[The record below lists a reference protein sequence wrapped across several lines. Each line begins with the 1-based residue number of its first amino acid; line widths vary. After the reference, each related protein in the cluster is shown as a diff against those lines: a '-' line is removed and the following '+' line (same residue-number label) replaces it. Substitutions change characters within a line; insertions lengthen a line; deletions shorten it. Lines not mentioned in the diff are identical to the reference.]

1 MTAVAFAR
9 SRPVRV
15 FRLEIRHSPVLWAI
29 PLLAALFLF
38 DAFRT
43 AAGFVPVWSV
53 RASVITTAMIAEF
66 GPLGAGLAAW
76 VASREGRRKTG
87 DLLETTVRPA
97 WARQAAALG
106 ATLFWLLLAFGIGVA
121 AVYADTARQAT
132 WGGPPVWPVVVGVVE
147 VVTLA
152 VIGFTAGTLVPGRFT
167 APLVAIGTFV
177 ASLVGFHAALKVK
190 PGSSLSALLSP
201 ATAVPQ
207 GDAGVFY
214 HVAPDVAIVQVMFM
228 GGISVALL
236 GVLVAR
242 SALYQVSYREFFSAV
257 WRAGRWPFAAAA
269 ALLVVGVAASSTAF
283 ALTGTARL
291 GVSGWNIPALHDAAS
306 DKPIPYTPDCAG
318 TTFTVCVHPA
328 FSAFLGSATAALQPV
343 AAEIAGLPGAPVRAE
358 EVDSGPGYR
367 LGIGTVLLGSASP
380 SILNGAI
387 TGTPPVYEYLADADI
402 APFWGSA
409 SIAASGDWRSGF
421 EQEFLTAFAGKPGT
435 FFPTP
440 AQQAVITALMVAAGA
455 ENKATLTLHSASPAL
470 AFPQQDDSSG
480 HPVGPSPAQ
489 IAAAAVRFGAL
500 SPAAR
505 HAWLAANLPALR
517 AGTITLAQVP

>member
-1 MTAVAFAR
+1 MTAVAFGR
-9 SRPVRV
+9 SRPVRA
-15 FRLEIRHSPVLWAI
+15 FRLEVRHSPVLWAI

-43 AAGFVPVWSV
+43 AAGFVPIWSV
-53 RASVITTAMIAEF
+53 RASVITTSMIAEF

-76 VASREGRRKTG
+76 VASREGRRNTG

-97 WARQAAALG
+97 WARQAATLA
-106 ATLFWLLLAFGIGVA
+106 ATLFWLLFAFLAGVA
-121 AVYADTARQAT
+121 VVYAYTARQAT
-132 WGGPPVWPVVVGVVE
+132 WGGPPLWPVVVGVVE

-152 VIGFTAGTLVPGRFT
+152 VIGFTAGALFPGRFT
-167 APLVAIGTFV
+167 APLVTIGAFG
-177 ASLVGFHAALKVK
+177 ASLAGFHAALNVL
-190 PGSSLSALLSP
+190 PGSATYALLSP
-201 ATAVPQ
+201 ATQVPN
-207 GDAGVFY
+207 GDDGVFY
-214 HVAPDVAIVQVMFM
+214 HVPPDLAIAQVMFM

-236 GVLVAR
+236 GVLVGR
-242 SALYQVSYREFFSAV
+242 SGGRSG
-257 WRAGRWPFAAAA
+257 GRWPAAAAA
-269 ALLVVGVAASSTAF
+269 ALLAAGVAASSTAF

-291 GVSGWNIPALHDAAS
+291 GVSGWEIPALHDAAS
-306 DKPIPYTPDCAG
+306 DRPIPYPPDCAG
-318 TTFTVCVHPA
+318 TTLTVCVHPA
-328 FSAFLGSATAALQPV
+328 FSAFLGSAAAALQPV

-358 EVDSGPGYR
+358 QVDSGPAYR
-367 LGIGTVLLGSASP
+367 LGVGKVFLGSASP
-380 SILNGAI
+380 SVLDAVI

-409 SIAASGDWRSGF
+409 AIAGSGDWRAGF
-421 EQEFLTAFAGKPGT
+421 QQEFLTAFAGTRGT
-435 FFPTP
+435 FVPTP

-455 ENKATLTLHSASPAL
+455 VNKATLTLHSAQPAL

-505 HAWLAANLPALR
+505 HAWLATHLAPLR
-517 AGTITLAQVP
+517 AGTLTLAQVP